1 MSSKTSLKVLFVP
14 MLAEGHVNP
23 CIGIATQ
30 LIADGHRAVFI
41 VDDVWRP
48 KLAAYGIETI
58 ELAKSNATNDGA
70 IDTTL
75 QAQRMMSL
83 GKIGGAS
90 AIEKARLRPNAA
102 EYWRKQCQ
110 YLDTQL
116 AALLPAIRPDV
127 IVVDQFATLP
137 AVVLSGIPCVWC
149 WSAGPLVMLDDVR
162 TPPGESGLSA
172 TGDPRLWH
180 EFRQLIKDVTIEK
193 WRAFNDWVV
202 GRGCEPLPEHCFH
215 KTSRYLHIYGYPLE
229 LDYQDVRP
237 LGRNYVRFDNFKRN
251 ERHLTFAVPPV
262 LAAKPGAFVY
272 FSLGSLCPVDVQN
285 MRRLVAI
292 LAKSPHRFIVS
303 MGPKH
308 MEYTLGD
315 NMWGAESVP
324 QIRVLPLVDLVITH
338 GGINTVTESLYF
350 GRPMIAMPVYGE
362 QYDNAQRLQ
371 DKGFGLRLDAYKC
384 SEEEL
389 LTAIETLLNDRRLAE
404 RLAEVSRRIQTDNSL
419 AKVSQL
425 IENFVQNQCK
435 YID

>member
-1 MSSKTSLKVLFVP
+1 MANKTALKVLFVP
-14 MLAEGHVNP
+14 ILGEGHVNP

-30 LIADGHRAVFI
+30 LIADGHRAVFTAN
-41 VDDVWRP
+41 DVWRP
-48 KLAAYGIETI
+48 KLAAYGVETV
-58 ELAKSNATNDGA
+58 ELTDSNEDPANDTDSCA
-70 IDTTL
+70 QFMID
-75 QAQRMMSL
+75 S

-90 AIEKARLRPNAA
+90 AIEKGRLEAFGA
-102 EYWRKQCQ
+102 EFWTKHAQ

-116 AALLPAIRPDV
+116 AGLLPAIRPDV
-127 IVVDQFATLP
+127 IVVDQLVTLP
-137 AVVLSGIPCVWC
+137 SVELLGIPCVWC
-149 WSAGPLVMLDDVR
+149 WSVGPLVMVDDER
-162 TPPGESGLSA
+162 APPGESGLSA

-180 EFRQLIKDVTIEK
+180 EFRQLVRDVKREK

-215 KTSRYLHIYGYPLE
+215 NPSHYLHIYGYPLE
-229 LDYQDVRP
+229 LDYQDIRP
-237 LGRNYVRFDNFKRN
+237 LGRNYVRFDNFMRT
-251 ERHLTFAVPPV
+251 ERHMTFAVPPE
-262 LAAKPGAFVY
+262 LDAKPGKLVY
-272 FSLGSLCPVDVQN
+272 FSFGSLCPVDVQN

-308 MEYTLGD
+308 KEYTLAN

-324 QIRVLPLVDLVITH
+324 QLSVLPLVDLVITH

-350 GRPMIAMPVYGE
+350 GRPMIAMPGFGE
-362 QYDNAQRLQ
+362 QYDNAQRLH

-389 LTAIETLLNDRRLAE
+389 LAAIETLLSDKALAE
-404 RLAEVSRRIQTDNSL
+404 RLAEVSRKIQIDNSL

-425 IENFVQNQCK
+425 IKNFVQNRSK
-435 YID
+435 YVD